1 MKIISGLK
9 AGVSVVTDGVVKIS
23 DGDIVEINSRPEKS
37 NNDAIDAS

>member
-1 MKIISGLK
+1 
-9 AGVSVVTDGVVKIS
+9 VKRK